1 MTWEIVPDG
10 PRSVPPPRRFPWWTL
25 IVVGILV
32 IAAGL
37 GLMLW
42 PFIAASWVLVLLF
55 GSALIANGL
64 ALLVGRR
71 GGGGGVAAGVV
82 LVVAGALAIVFSEFT
97 VNALVTFFGVAV
109 IFIGVLWL
117 VIGAR
122 LGAAMVLPAVL
133 LIAAGAAALVWPAVA
148 LAFVAVLVGI
158 FTLIVG
164 ASLIWSGLA
173 IRRTLGL

>member
-10 PRSVPPPRRFPWWTL
+10 PRSVPPPRRFHWWTL

-82 LVVAGALAIVFSEFT
+82 LVVAGA
-97 VNALVTFFGVAV
+97 
-109 IFIGVLWL
+109 
-117 VIGAR
+117 
-122 LGAAMVLPAVL
+122 
-133 LIAAGAAALVWPAVA
+133 AALVWPAVA
-148 LAFVAVLVGI
+148 LAFVAYFAVGPI
-158 FTLIVG
+158 TDAL
-164 ASLIWSGLA
+164 
-173 IRRTLGL
+173 T